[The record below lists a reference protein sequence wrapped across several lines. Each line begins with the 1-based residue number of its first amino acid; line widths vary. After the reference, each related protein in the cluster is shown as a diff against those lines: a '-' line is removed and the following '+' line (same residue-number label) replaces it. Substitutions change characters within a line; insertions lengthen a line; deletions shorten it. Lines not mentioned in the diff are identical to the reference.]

1 MNNYKLPNLWIS
13 AEKKI
18 KSIEFKH
25 LFYEMELIVRK
36 YIYIICRDFFDR
48 KNINSI

>member
-1 MNNYKLPNLWIS
+1 MDFRR
-13 AEKKI
+13 KKI